1 MTGAFVILM
10 FTALVGL
17 MLWAF
22 DRRRKAAPSEHS
34 ENSDSEPVSTECC
47 GKHLVCEKLSLTP
60 LGDEPEYF
68 DDEELDVYKGRAAES
83 YSPEESEQFRDV
95 LLTLPPDEIPA
106 WARSLQLR
114 GITLPPDVRDE
125 LLLIASELRF
135 NNT

>member
-1 MTGAFVILM
+1 MTGALVILL

-22 DRRRKAAPSEHS
+22 DRRRKAAPSENS
-34 ENSDSEPVSTECC
+34 ENSDSEPASNECC

-60 LGDEPEYF
+60 LSDEPEYF

-95 LLTLPPDEIPA
+95 LLTLPPNEIPA